1 MENNKK
7 FYGQQCQ
14 DELLNIAFGHL
25 HENLINEIIGF
36 CKAWNVSID
45 EVYLN
50 ADYLENSIKIGSWQ
64 PCTDSCLR
72 FDKFAKEKV
81 LFAEKIDKVW
91 DAYNSKTSDNYSYKD
106 NIKKKAENMEEGF
119 KNIYGISYKEF
130 KELTK
135 DINPMEPF
143 LFSM

>member
-1 MENNKK
+1 MEDKK

-14 DELLNIAFGHL
+14 DELLNTAFGHL

-50 ADYLENSIKIGSWQ
+50 ADCLENSIKFGSWQ
-64 PCTDSCLR
+64 PCTDSCLK
-72 FDKFAKEKV
+72 FDKFTKEKV

-91 DAYNSKTSDNYSYKD
+91 DAYNSEVSDDYSYKE
-106 NIKKKAENMEEGF
+106 NLKKKAENMEEGF
-119 KNIYGISYKEF
+119 KNIYGITYKEF